1 MEELIESEKFQSKSK
16 KACLLLKVNEFV
28 HDESHFTLKSVPYCK
43 GQKVTLRNSFSNIV
57 FITMNHQ
64 ILEKSNIFGYYKNSI
79 SLNIKNG
86 RIDQMRTK

>member
-43 GQKVTLRNSFSNIV
+43 G
-57 FITMNHQ
+57 
-64 ILEKSNIFGYYKNSI
+64 
-79 SLNIKNG
+79 
-86 RIDQMRTK
+86 